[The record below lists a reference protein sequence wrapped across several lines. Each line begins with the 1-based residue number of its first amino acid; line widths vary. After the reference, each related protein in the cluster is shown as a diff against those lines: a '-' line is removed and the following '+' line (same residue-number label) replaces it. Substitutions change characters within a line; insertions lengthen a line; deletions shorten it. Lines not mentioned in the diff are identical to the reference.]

1 MSLDRAPSSALPPS
15 STAGPAFG
23 SGPLPP
29 PVPPPVPPRAE
40 PASLGWWAAFNGA
53 VKKLKRQVLALH
65 YANQDPRTG
74 LLPRIFILLALAY
87 ALSPIDLIP
96 DFIPVLGLVDDL
108 LILPGLLLL
117 AMWLI
122 PKDVMEQAKQR
133 AEHEPLRL
141 HMAWGTAALVFVL
154 WDGAILAATWWGLG
168 RWGGEALQPHKVW
181 IVAGLGAALLA
192 AEVGWMVAAHR
203 KEARLRGALSAA
215 NTQPDLQEALLDGG
229 SQAEY
234 LEP

>member
-1 MSLDRAPSSALPPS
+1 MSLDSIPSSALPPS
-15 STAGPAFG
+15 SPAGPALG

-29 PVPPPVPPRAE
+29 PPLPPQAE
-40 PASLGWWAAFNGA
+40 RPSRSWYAAFKGA

-122 PKDVMEQAKQR
+122 PKDVMEDAKQR

-141 HMAWGTAALVFVL
+141 HKAWGTATLVFLL
-154 WDGAILAATWWGLG
+154 WDGAILAAAWWALG
-168 RWGGEALQPHKVW
+168 RWGGEALQVHKAW
-181 IVAGLGAALLA
+181 IVGGLGTALLA

-203 KEARLRGALSAA
+203 KEARLQGALAA
-215 NTQPDLQEALLDGG
+215 AGTQPDLQQALLDGG
-229 SQAEY
+229 SQAVQDY